1 MKWLH
6 DIWSAD
12 RIAAFQPITL
22 ETKGRDA
29 IRDRWSEVAPE
40 HQGFMA
46 DLLVAGRLKTL
57 CLPAFVVPVLSEE
70 ACAYLVQ
77 KSERYSWEENE
88 QELPRFR
95 IPEVVLREQDPQ
107 LEQELKVALFAALA
121 PVTAS
126 IWGRLPDSYSSLQLT
141 RYNPRGRDGG
151 AYHIDATSDYTA
163 VIALNDDFTGGGT
176 TIVDGLLGETTIPPV
191 PKGFA
196 LIFDGKKTLHKGL
209 AVTSGDRLLLTVWA
223 QNDKNKV
230 W

>member
-1 MKWLH
+1 LKWLH

-29 IRDRWSEVAPE
+29 IRERWSELDPE

-57 CLPAFVVPVLSEE
+57 CAAAFVIPVLSEE
-70 ACAYLVQ
+70 ACAFLVQ
-77 KSERYSWEENE
+77 SSDAYAWEENE
-88 QELPRFR
+88 QEQPAFR

-121 PVTAS
+121 PVTVS
-126 IWGRLPDSYSSLQLT
+126 VWGRLPDSYSSLQLT
-141 RYNPRGRDGG
+141 RYNPRDRDGG
-151 AYHIDATSDYTA
+151 AYHIDAASDYTA

-176 TIVDGLLGETTIPPV
+176 AICDGLLGEIIIPPV

-209 AVTSGDRLLLTVWA
+209 AVTSGDRRLLTVWA
-223 QNDKNKV
+223 LNDKNNI